1 MMTKDNDRTR
11 LDLVRGSLV
20 GGAAGDALGYP
31 VEFMQYGEI
40 VRRFGPKG
48 IISYVL
54 DKGVARIS
62 DDTQMTLFTAN
73 GMLLG
78 LTRGFM
84 KGVGN
89 APEFYVEYAYQDW
102 LTRLPTPVATRGSA
116 TCLSSTPAAL
126 QATPVCRPSAR

>member
-48 IISYVL
+48 ITSYVL

-102 LTRLPTPVATRGSA
+102 FDT
-116 TCLSSTPAAL
+116 LSSTPAAL